1 MKSHFNQL
9 INRLLRLLFLASP
22 LLPSAFCSAS
32 PNIVFIVADDMGY
45 ADISS
50 FGAPD
55 VKTPNIDQLAADGV
69 RFTNIYAMGP
79 ECTPSR
85 TSFLTGRYPQRVG
98 GMECAIGTGNVG
110 RYDDAIRLAEKSDLG
125 LPADYAVL
133 APTLKK
139 AGYHNGVFGKWHLG
153 YEDKFSPLE
162 QGFDEF
168 TGFLGG
174 NVEYFRHTELSELEV
189 YLQGREPIERE
200 GYLTDLI
207 TEDALAFLDQRAKAP
222 EPPFFLYL
230 PHAAPHFPFQGPD
243 DDIGR
248 LPTEEEWMVG
258 KRENYIEM
266 MKRLDW
272 SVGEIVK
279 ALEVHGMTKNT
290 IVVFTSDHGAMKP
303 GLNDPW
309 RDFKGTLFD
318 GGIRVPLIAK
328 WPGKL
333 TGGKTSEQ
341 VGSLMDVTS
350 SFLNVAV
357 PEESKGLE
365 LDGIDLFGHVI
376 AGKPDQSRILHW
388 RAKRGDR
395 TWWAIRDGNMKY
407 LRKKEDGRSE
417 EWLFDLSQDP
427 GEQENLFGPSYTAEL
442 NQLRKALQA
451 WEAEVA
457 PTRGQP

>member
-1 MKSHFNQL
+1 M
-9 INRLLRLLFLASP
+9 NRLLPLLFISFS
-22 LLPSAFCSAS
+22 LLPSAFCLGS

-55 VKTPNIDQLAADGV
+55 VKTPNIDQLAAEGV
-69 RFTNIYAMGP
+69 KFTNLYAMGP

-110 RYDDAIRLAEKSDLG
+110 RYDDAIRLADKSDLG

-139 AGYHNGVFGKWHLG
+139 AGYYNGIFGKWHLG
-153 YEDKFSPLE
+153 YEDKFSPLD
-162 QGFDEF
+162 QGFNEF

-189 YLQGREPIERE
+189 YLQGRKPIKRE

-207 TEDALAFLDQRAKAP
+207 TEDALTFLEKRAADPKK
-222 EPPFFLYL
+222 PFFLYL
-230 PHAAPHFPFQGPD
+230 PHAAPHFPFQGPED
-243 DDIGR
+243 DLGR
-248 LPTEEEWMVG
+248 LPTEEEWAVG
-258 KRENYIEM
+258 TRESYLEM

-272 SVGEIVK
+272 SVGEVVK
-279 ALEVHGMTKNT
+279 ALATHGMTDNT

-309 RDFKGTLFD
+309 RDFKGTLFE

-328 WPGKL
+328 WPGTL
-333 TGGKTSEQ
+333 PPGKTSEQ
-341 VGSLMDVTS
+341 VGSLMDLS
-350 SFLNVAV
+350 SGFLHAAA
-357 PEESKGLE
+357 PEMAKSLK
-365 LDGIDLFGHVI
+365 LDGIDLFGHI
-376 AGKPDQSRILHW
+376 IEDKPDQARTLHW

-395 TWWAIRDGNMKY
+395 TWWAIREGDWKF
-407 LRKKEDGRSE
+407 LRKREGGQTED
-417 EWLFDLSQDP
+417 WLFNLAEDP
-427 GEQENLFGPSYTAEL
+427 GEQTNLQGPSHAAEL
-442 NQLRKALQA
+442 TRLTEALHK

>member
-1 MKSHFNQL
+1 MNNSYQ
-9 INRLLRLLFLASP
+9 LFLAALS
-22 LLPSAFCSAS
+22 LLPSAFCLGS

-50 FGAPD
+50 FGSPD
-55 VKTPNIDQLAADGV
+55 VETPNIDQLAAAGV

-110 RYDDAIRLAEKSDLG
+110 RYDDAIRLVEKSDLG

-133 APTLKK
+133 APALKK

-153 YEDKFSPLE
+153 YEAKFSPLE

-189 YLQGREPIERE
+189 YLEGRNPISRE

-207 TEDALAFLDQRAKAP
+207 TEDALTFLQKRAKAP
-222 EPPFFLYL
+222 EVPFFLYL
-230 PHAAPHFPFQGPD
+230 PHAAPHFPFQGPGD
-243 DDIGR
+243 DLGR
-248 LPTEEEWMVG
+248 LPTEEEWTVG
-258 KRENYIEM
+258 TRESYIEM

-279 ALEVHGMTKNT
+279 ALDTHGMTQNT

-318 GGIRVPLIAK
+318 GGLRVPLIAT
-328 WPGKL
+328 WPGQL
-333 TGGKTSEQ
+333 PDGKTSEQ

-350 SFLNVAV
+350 SFLHAAS
-357 PEESKGLE
+357 PEEAKSLE
-365 LDGIDLFGHVI
+365 LDGIDLFSHVI
-376 AGKPDQSRILHW
+376 AAKPDEARSLHW

-395 TWWAIRDGNMKY
+395 TWWAIRDGSMKY
-407 LRKKEDGRSE
+407 LRKKEAGQSE
-417 EWLFDLSQDP
+417 EWLFDLSEDPREQD
-427 GEQENLFGPSYTAEL
+427 NLFGPSYTSDL
-442 NQLRKALQA
+442 NRLRKQLQQ
-451 WEAEVA
+451 WELTVA
-457 PTRGQP
+457 PTRGQL

>member
-1 MKSHFNQL
+1 MIRQL
-9 INRLLRLLFLASP
+9 TFLTLVLC
-22 LLPSAFCSAS
+22 LLPSGFCLAS
-32 PNIVFIVADDMGY
+32 PNIIFIVADDMGY

-55 VKTPNIDQLAADGV
+55 LKTPNIDALAAEGV

-110 RYDDAIRLAEKSDLG
+110 RYDDAIRLAEKNDLG

-153 YEDKFSPLE
+153 YEDKFSPLD

-189 YLQGREPIERE
+189 YLKGRKPVKRE

-207 TEDALAFLDQRAKAP
+207 TEDALTFLDQRAGIP
-222 EPPFFLYL
+222 DVPFFLYL

-243 DDIGR
+243 DDLGR
-248 LPTEEEWMVG
+248 LPTEEEWMEG

-279 ALEVHGMTKNT
+279 ALEIHGMTENT

-318 GGIRVPLIAK
+318 GGIRVPLIAR

-333 TGGKTSEQ
+333 AGGKTSEQ
-341 VGSLMDVTS
+341 VGTLMDVTS
-350 SFLNVAV
+350 SFLHAAAPDKV
-357 PEESKGLE
+357 GDLE

-376 AGKPDQSRILHW
+376 AGEPDQPRTLHW

-395 TWWAIRDGNMKY
+395 TWWAIREGNLKY
-407 LRKKEDGRSE
+407 LRKKEAGQSE
-417 EWLFDLSQDP
+417 EWLFDLSSDP
-427 GEQENLFGPSYTAEL
+427 GEQENLFGPSHTAEL
-442 NQLRKALQA
+442 NELRRHLHE

>member
-1 MKSHFNQL
+1 MKNLSLAIVAVFSLWQL
-9 INRLLRLLFLASP
+9 PVRAD
-22 LLPSAFCSAS
+22 S

-55 VKTPNIDQLAADGV
+55 LKTPNIDRLAAEGI

-125 LPADYAVL
+125 LPADHAVL
-133 APTLKK
+133 APVLKQ

-153 YEDKFSPLE
+153 YEDKFSPLD

-174 NVEYFRHTELSELEV
+174 NVEYFRHTELSELDV
-189 YLQGREPIERE
+189 YLKGRKPITRE

-207 TEDALAFLDQRAKAP
+207 TEDALAFLDARAEAP
-222 EPPFFLYL
+222 DTPFCLYL
-230 PHAAPHFPFQGPD
+230 PHAAPHVPFQGPED
-243 DDIGR
+243 DLGR
-248 LPTEEEWMVG
+248 LPTEEEWTVG

-279 ALEVHGMTKNT
+279 ALETHGMSENT

-333 TGGKTSEQ
+333 PAGKSSEQ

-350 SFLNVAV
+350 SFLHAAA
-357 PEESKGLE
+357 PEKAGDIA
-365 LDGIDLFGHVI
+365 LDGIDLFSHVI
-376 AGKPDQSRILHW
+376 DGTPDQSRTLHW

-395 TWWAIRDGNMKY
+395 TWWAIREGNMKY
-407 LRKKEDGRSE
+407 LRKKEAGQSE
-417 EWLFDLSQDP
+417 EWLFDLSSDP
-427 GEQENLFGPSYTAEL
+427 GEQENLFGPSHTAEL
-442 NQLRKALQA
+442 NQLRKQLQA
-451 WEAEVA
+451 WEATVA

>member
-1 MKSHFNQL
+1 MK
-9 INRLLRLLFLASP
+9 RLSIFLLALLTLSP
-22 LLPSAFCSAS
+22 LALRADS

-50 FGAPD
+50 FGSPD

-153 YEDKFSPLE
+153 YEVKFSPLE

-189 YLQGREPIERE
+189 YLEGRKPINRE

-207 TEDALAFLDQRAKAP
+207 TEDALTFLDQRAKASDK
-222 EPPFFLYL
+222 PFFLYL
-230 PHAAPHFPFQGPD
+230 PHAAPHFPFQGPED
-243 DDIGR
+243 DLGR
-248 LPTEEEWMVG
+248 LPTEEEWTVG
-258 KRENYIEM
+258 TRESYIEM

-279 ALEVHGMTKNT
+279 ALDTHGMTENT

-318 GGIRVPLIAK
+318 GGIRVPLIAS
-328 WPGKL
+328 WPGQL
-333 TGGKTSEQ
+333 PDGKTSEQ
-341 VGSLMDVTS
+341 MGSLMDVTS
-350 SFLNVAV
+350 SFLHAAS
-357 PEESKGLE
+357 PEKAANLE

-376 AGKPDQSRILHW
+376 AGKPDEARSLHW

-407 LRKKEDGRSE
+407 LRKKEAGQSE
-417 EWLFDLSQDP
+417 EWLFNLSDDP
-427 GEQENLFGPSYTAEL
+427 REQENLFGPSYTSEL
-442 NQLRKALQA
+442 NRLRKQLQQ
-451 WEAEVA
+451 WELNVA